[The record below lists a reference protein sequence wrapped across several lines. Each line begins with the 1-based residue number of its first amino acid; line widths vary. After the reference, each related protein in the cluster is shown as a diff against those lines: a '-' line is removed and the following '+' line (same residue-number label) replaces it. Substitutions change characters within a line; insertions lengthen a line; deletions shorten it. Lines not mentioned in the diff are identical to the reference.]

1 MTDKIRL
8 LFRKDRESYLC
19 FYRILGFF
27 PRDIEIYK
35 QALLHKSLSVKSQG
49 RLLNN
54 ERLEF
59 LGDAILDAVVGDI
72 VYKRFPGK
80 REGFL
85 TNTRSKI
92 VQRETLNRVAVQI
105 GLDKLIKYTTR
116 QSSHNSYLCGNAF
129 EALVGAIYL
138 DRGYDACMEFMEKRI
153 IANYLNIDRISQ
165 KEMNF
170 KSRLIEWGQKN
181 KFNIEFT
188 VLDQSLDDEQNP
200 TFTTQVVIEGIAGGE
215 GKGYSKKE
223 SQQEAARFTLSK
235 IKKDS
240 QFIEAIYAAKQAR
253 EEEEEARKRPTENVP
268 AVIPVRETA
277 LALAEIAVEESV
289 VTEKY
294 DDVERII
301 SEAENAAFL
310 SEEAAAADPETVPDA
325 EKDQKRMPGSI
336 QA

>member
-181 KFNIEFT
+181 KFSIEFT
-188 VLDQSLDDEQNP
+188 VLDQSLDDNQNP
-200 TFTTQVVIEGIAGGE
+200 TFTTRVQIEGIEGGE

-223 SQQEAARFTLSK
+223 SQQEAAHMTLRK
-235 IKKDS
+235 IKNDP
-240 QFIEAIYAAKQAR
+240 QFIDAIFAAKQER
-253 EEEEEARKRPTENVP
+253 EQETEKAEEAAKNVP
-268 AVIPVRETA
+268 AILPEKNTA
-277 LALAEIAVEESV
+277 IVLSEITEEEQVLA
-289 VTEKY
+289 EKY

-301 SEAENAAFL
+301 SEAEEMAF
-310 SEEAAAADPETVPDA
+310 SGKATEEADKETVESQETA
-325 EKDQKRMPGSI
+325 LK
-336 QA
+336 

>member
-1 MTDKIRL
+1 M
-8 LFRKDRESYLC
+8 
-19 FYRILGFF
+19 
-27 PRDIEIYK
+27 
-35 QALLHKSLSVKSQG
+35 
-49 RLLNN
+49 
-54 ERLEF
+54 
-59 LGDAILDAVVGDI
+59 GDI

-105 GLDKLIKYTTR
+105 GMDKLIKYTTR

-181 KFNIEFT
+181 KFSIEFT

-268 AVIPVRETA
+268 AVIPVRETT

-301 SEAENAAFL
+301 SEAEEMAF
-310 SEEAAAADPETVPDA
+310 SGKATEKADKETVESQETA
-325 EKDQKRMPGSI
+325 LK
-336 QA
+336 